1 MDLLEV
7 QSISKTYG
15 SGEAAVHALK
25 NVSFSVPKGEYV
37 AIVGESGS
45 GKSTLLN
52 MIGALDNPTSGKVLI
67 EGKDIFAMKESKRTI
82 FRRRNIGFIFQ
93 AFNLIPELTVEQ
105 NIIFPI
111 LLDYQKPNQKYLEEL
126 LEVLNLKERRNH
138 LPGSNY
144 VYEKVYEGTHTAI
157 GYKFALPRKKI
168 FTWDQIGHFR
178 LDQNLLMHSL
188 CYRTDV
194 LRESNLPMPPHTFY
208 VDNIFVYEP
217 LPHVPGLGLD

>member
-67 EGKDIFAMKESKRTI
+67 EGKDIFCDEESKRTI
-82 FRRRNIGFIFQ
+82 FSQ
-93 AFNLIPELTVEQ
+93 AE
-105 NIIFPI
+105 
-111 LLDYQKPNQKYLEEL
+111 
-126 LEVLNLKERRNH
+126 
-138 LPGSNY
+138 
-144 VYEKVYEGTHTAI
+144 
-157 GYKFALPRKKI
+157 
-168 FTWDQIGHFR
+168 
-178 LDQNLLMHSL
+178 
-188 CYRTDV
+188 YRIYF
-194 LRESNLPMPPHTFY
+194 SG
-208 VDNIFVYEP
+208 I
-217 LPHVPGLGLD
+217 